1 MWRHVMPEADNIAR
15 AFDAGAVIRTVNFH
29 LTPARRTLEY
39 DRQFALYAA
48 HFASVTQDDLD
59 CVMRTGR
66 WKKPKPG
73 LILAFYNG
81 YRNNFDVARPLLEKH
96 GLVGWFFVVTGLVNA
111 ADQRGFAVNHNIT
124 CGDDKSADGRLA
136 LSWDEI
142 AALDGP
148 HVVASHTRNHSRASI
163 DPTRLPDEV
172 GGSQKD
178 FVCRLGHP
186 VRAIAWNG
194 GASYGEYQAADQAVD
209 AAGFQFV
216 VSNLKIQRLRDWV

>member
-1 MWRHVMPEADNIAR
+1 MSESDVIAR
-15 AFDAGAVIRTVNFH
+15 AFDAGAAIRTVNFH
-29 LTPARRTLEY
+29 LTPSRRTIEY
-39 DRQFALYAA
+39 ERQFALYAE
-48 HFASVTQDDLD
+48 HFVSVTAEDLD
-59 CVMRTGR
+59 HVTGTGQ

-96 GLVGWFFVVTGLVNA
+96 GLVGWFFVVTGFVDA
-111 ADQRGFAVNHNIT
+111 ADQRAFAINRNIT
-124 CGDDKSADGRLA
+124 CGDGESVDGRLA
-136 LSWDEI
+136 LSWGEI

-148 HVVASHTRNHSRASI
+148 HVVASHTRNHSRASV

-172 GGSQKD
+172 GGSQED
-178 FVCRLGHP
+178 FVRQLGHP

-194 GASYGEYQAADQAVD
+194 GAAYGEYQAADQAID

-216 VSNLKIQRLRDWV
+216 ISNLKVQRLRDWP